1 MQQFVIFCLGRSFCS
16 RKNERHSRTH
26 LCGHTR
32 KNPRF
37 IWGFLQLFWWFFS
50 LANIIFTALMVAFFI
65 VMFTAGYRAFRG
77 ENHENLML
85 ANDSKNIP
93 IFQSNNFSDEQKIQI
108 LSSFLP
114 IIGIFTTQKNSFS
127 EMQIGRKVGNFFFFL
142 MIFFGVL
149 FESFINFPTFFV
161 LLAYIVLFVTTAV
174 FLMTESKFFQ
184 PKQYRYIP
192 TYHDAEAFLHASLSA
207 CGEFF
212 KVAFGQEKKSS
223 FQEKFQF
230 YQHKYSKKVA
240 IETPFWTHPVIIGI
254 PILNLITIPSFF
266 NKKFHEYQGNI
277 AEGFFL
283 TILCILI
290 FIFSDFYALYLLIF
304 PIATLIA
311 EWKTN
316 ANVRAPITSIAR
328 NIFIFFYKTKKN
340 INALQQNNVEEKIVL
355 SENNHPPKNPE
366 NIPNNQ

>member
-1 MQQFVIFCLGRSFCS
+1 MGIFAIILVVFFQLQKYLFVQILG
-16 RKNERHSRTH
+16 
-26 LCGHTR
+26 
-32 KNPRF
+32 
-37 IWGFLQLFWWFFS
+37 IS
-50 LANIIFTALMVAFFI
+50 LANIIFTALMVVFFL

-77 ENHENLML
+77 ENHENLTFTNNQENM
-85 ANDSKNIP
+85 P
-93 IFQSNNFSDEQKIQI
+93 IFQSQNFSDEQKIQI

-114 IIGIFTTQKNSFS
+114 IIGIFTTQKNILP
-127 EMQIGRKVGNFFFFL
+127 EMKIGQKVGNFFFFL
-142 MIFFGVL
+142 MIFFGIL
-149 FESFINFPTFFV
+149 FDSFINFPTFFV
-161 LLAYIVLFVTTAV
+161 LLAYIVIFVTTAV

-184 PKQYRYIP
+184 PKQYQYIP
-192 TYHDAEAFLHASLSA
+192 IYHDVEAFLHASFSA
-207 CGEFF
+207 CKEFF

-230 YQHKYSKKVA
+230 YQQKYSEKIA
-240 IETPFWTHPVIIGI
+240 IETPFWTHPIIIGI

-283 TILCILI
+283 TILAILLV
-290 FIFSDFYALYLLIF
+290 IFSDFYMLYLLIF

-355 SENNHPPKNPE
+355 SENKNPPKNPE
-366 NIPNNQ
+366 NNQ

>member
-1 MQQFVIFCLGRSFCS
+1 
-16 RKNERHSRTH
+16 
-26 LCGHTR
+26 
-32 KNPRF
+32 
-37 IWGFLQLFWWFFS
+37 
-50 LANIIFTALMVAFFI
+50 
-65 VMFTAGYRAFRG
+65 MFTAGYRAFRG
-77 ENHENLML
+77 ENHENLTL
-85 ANDSKNIP
+85 ANDSENTP

-192 TYHDAEAFLHASLSA
+192 TYHDLEAFLNASLSA

-230 YQHKYSKKVA
+230 YQHKYSEKVA
-240 IETPFWTHPVIIGI
+240 IETPFWTHPAIIGI

-311 EWKTN
+311 E
-316 ANVRAPITSIAR
+316 
-328 NIFIFFYKTKKN
+328 
-340 INALQQNNVEEKIVL
+340 
-355 SENNHPPKNPE
+355 
-366 NIPNNQ
+366 